1 MLSTPKKSFSGLS
14 VEEGYSVFLGQWKE
28 ISKAQLTAL
37 QAGDWKAFEEA
48 LQGKETLIRAWEAF
62 VREQPLPL
70 SRCEVPSPVRERWL
84 VLAREVEAL
93 DREIEAVLQ
102 TLRRQLRDEMR
113 LLEQER
119 RAARSYYSRLRH
131 LSPRYLDKKL

>member
-1 MLSTPKKSFSGLS
+1 MFSFFSGRPL
-14 VEEGYSVFLGQWKE
+14 EEGYSAFLGQWKE
-28 ISKAQLTAL
+28 ISEAQVAAL
-37 QAGDWKAFEEA
+37 RASDWKAFEEA
-48 LQGKETLIRAWEAF
+48 LQRKETLIRSWEIF
-62 VREQPLPL
+62 VREQPFSLD
-70 SRCEVPSPVRERWL
+70 RCEVSSPVRERWL
-84 VLAREVEAL
+84 ALAREIETL

-102 TLRRQLRDEMR
+102 TLRRKLCDEMH